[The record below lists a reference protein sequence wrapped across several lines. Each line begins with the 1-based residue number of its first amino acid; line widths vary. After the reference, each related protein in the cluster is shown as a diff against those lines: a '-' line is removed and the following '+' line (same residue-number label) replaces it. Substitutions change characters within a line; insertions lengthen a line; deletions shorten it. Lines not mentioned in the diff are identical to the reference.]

1 MKGALECFGVVLN
14 CSIKETIVRDE
25 KYKYG
30 VGEFESK
37 EQAMKAIYEGQC
49 HEAL

>member
-1 MKGALECFGVVLN
+1 LKSALEYFGVVLN

-25 KYKYG
+25 KFKYG

-37 EQAMKAIYEGQC
+37 E
-49 HEAL
+49 